1 MTKYNNKES
10 NFESSD
16 EMIKEMNRFGR
27 NYISEE
33 SDYENVESESEE
45 YFSSESSNNWSIKKI
60 Y

>member
-33 SDYENVESESEE
+33 SDYENVESESEV

>member
-33 SDYENVESESEE
+33 SDYEDVESESEE

>member
-33 SDYENVESESEE
+33 SDYENVESKSEV